1 MMDDGGGTHTMTEY
15 DLDDLTPDPRLRDA
29 LRQVDRAPTLD
40 VEALRSRILASAAP
54 RLALRRAPDVSW
66 WDVTSRAGRV
76 LVPLSLA
83 AAALA
88 IILLRQAPVAGDR
101 LELAVTETTNSLAY
115 EVSSDTFDLQG
126 IAVESLV
133 PTDADSWL
141 LGDHSQ

>member
-54 RLALRRAPDVSW
+54 RLALRRVPELSW
-66 WDVTSRAGRV
+66 WDVTSRAGRF
-76 LVPLSLA
+76 LVPMSLA

-88 IILLRQAPVAGDR
+88 IILVRQAP
-101 LELAVTETTNSLAY
+101 LPTEHLDIAAAETSNSLAY
-115 EVSSDTFDLQG
+115 ELSSDTVDLQRL
-126 IAVESLV
+126 AVDALM
-133 PTDADSWL
+133 PADADSWL
-141 LGDHSQ
+141 LGDHSR